1 MVSTPSKFTLEI
13 LKTEKPSVNVKT
25 SLSIDDIE
33 GMHARHE
40 TIEVDGDLGADRS
53 KRKAYLN
60 ALATGPIDLFAEDV
74 AVAQLR
80 TLDFDDEPDKAPRHY
95 NGKMI
100 ITKVYG
106 GVARAPAS

>member
-40 TIEVDGDLGADRS
+40 TIEVDGNLGTDKALQRAY
-53 KRKAYLN
+53 RK
-60 ALATGPIDLFAEDV
+60 ALATGPIDLFAEGV
-74 AVAQLR
+74 VVAQLR
-80 TLDFDDEPDKAPRHY
+80 VLHFDEDLDERTGDY
-95 NGKMI
+95 CGSMMI
-100 ITKVYG
+100 SKLYR